1 MLDLAARKFA
11 DISYHYKK
19 EHVFKNDY
27 LYSKELI
34 PDKYKI
40 FNDII
45 KINSLDPLTT
55 ISSHPNTKKE
65 TLEYI
70 LSIYPSDNYL
80 AYASIIEQR
89 KDEEWKIS
97 IIDWPP
103 PKRLINNPSNK
114 YVQEGFIN
122 YTEKK
127 INSNYSN
134 KISFNDYLTLM
145 MSKKCMKHYHSKK
158 NWKID
163 IKTQMLIDWRLRAA
177 MALNHDISKSLR
189 SKLKNDGNIIVRHFA
204 KEYKSY

>member
-1 MLDLAARKFA
+1 MWLIIHALLSIRFGKDDELFLIKKIIEKTNNPFLASDIIVHKNTPSDVLDLAARKFA

-19 EHVFKNDY
+19 EHILKNDY

-40 FNDII
+40 YNDII

-89 KDEEWKIS
+89 KDEEWKLS

-114 YVQEGFIN
+114 YVQKVLLI
-122 YTEKK
+122 TQRKK
-127 INSNYSN
+127 
-134 KISFNDYLTLM
+134 
-145 MSKKCMKHYHSKK
+145 
-158 NWKID
+158 
-163 IKTQMLIDWRLRAA
+163 
-177 MALNHDISKSLR
+177 
-189 SKLKNDGNIIVRHFA
+189 
-204 KEYKSY
+204 